1 MTTTVQTT
9 ADSDLAKFP
18 LESTN
23 SIKSPYTL
31 LTEQE
36 LLAKL
41 EKSRQ
46 HAARE
51 MYKNATD
58 VSGEI
63 RTKYRL

>member
-41 EKSRQ
+41 EKISSTCRKRNVQ
-46 HAARE
+46 KCNRCFRRN
-51 MYKNATD
+51 KD
-58 VSGEI
+58 
-63 RTKYRL
+63 